1 MASKREAGG
10 KKRRYP
16 WWLEMLAAIGV
27 ASTITVVLT
36 LFFAIGRRPSRLVPT
51 QSPAVD
57 SPEFLAAVA
66 GTAGTP
72 IRAGGTIRLLNNGV
86 EFFPALL
93 QALHEAKHT
102 IDFAV
107 YIWEPGQ
114 ACDDVSTALIERARA
129 GVQVR
134 VLLDGMGALKIPGD
148 TVDAMKKAG
157 VKVETFRPARFGKL
171 TRFHKRNHRRAIVID
186 GEVGFTGGAAVAD
199 KWAGDADTPEHWRDT
214 MVKVTGPP
222 ASTLQSAFAQTWA
235 YSGGERSSL
244 PRAPAARRA
253 ACSTPASP
261 ALLRA
266 TITPSRSSSYS
277 PSPPPAGASTSPRP
291 TSCPTRAPGASW
303 RSGPGRESTSASC
316 SPTSTPTPSR
326 SGWPA
331 TAITRSCSNRG
342 SASTNTRAR

>member
-1 MASKREAGG
+1 AAQAGLKADGEQAGG
-10 KKRRYP
+10 RGQEAP
-16 WWLEMLAAIGV
+16 LSVVEMLAAIGV

-199 KWAGDADTPEHWRDT
+199 KW
-214 MVKVTGPP
+214 
-222 ASTLQSAFAQTWA
+222 
-235 YSGGERSSL
+235 
-244 PRAPAARRA
+244 
-253 ACSTPASP
+253 
-261 ALLRA
+261 
-266 TITPSRSSSYS
+266 
-277 PSPPPAGASTSPRP
+277 
-291 TSCPTRAPGASW
+291 
-303 RSGPGRESTSASC
+303 
-316 SPTSTPTPSR
+316 
-326 SGWPA
+326 
-331 TAITRSCSNRG
+331 
-342 SASTNTRAR
+342 